1 MIEDIQNRVTSI
13 VRGQEAAV
21 EGVLLGLLAG
31 GHVLIEGVPGIGK
44 TLLAKTLASVLDL
57 SFARVQFTPDLL
69 PSDITGS
76 VMYDMKQGDFRIDR
90 GPVFTNVLLADE
102 VNRTPPK
109 TQAALLEA
117 MEEGHVTLYGQT
129 LSLPDPF
136 LVLAT
141 QNPIEYEGT
150 YPLPEAQLDR
160 FLLKVQMDYPDLDA
174 QCEILERFA
183 PRKTAQFAS
192 RHERDGDRDDERD
205 GDSGHD
211 LDAVV
216 AADAIKGWRRA
227 VWRIEAAQSVLRYMG
242 QILEATRAHPDVRL
256 GASPRAGTALLMA
269 SRALAFL
276 RDRTFITPDDVKE
289 MAVRVL
295 GHRILLTPG
304 AELEGVT
311 VARVI
316 DEVFAQVA
324 VPR

>member
-76 VMYDMKQGDFRIDR
+76 VMYDMKQGDFRIER

-183 PRKTAQFAS
+183 PRKTAQIAS
-192 RHERDGDRDDERD
+192 RHERDGDRDD
-205 GDSGHD
+205 DSGHD

-216 AADAIKGWRRA
+216 AADAIDGWRRA
-227 VWRIEAAQSVLRYMG
+227 VWRIEAAQSVLRYMA